1 MFAYDDD
8 VAVACIYFDHKQK
21 YQHVAILRN
30 ILKQLI
36 EYREPRIPNDIHRLY
51 KRYGEKNRQP
61 PLSDISET
69 LNRELSHFA
78 KVFVVLDALDECAAG
93 ANTCK
98 IILQELAKLKPKLR
112 LMITGR
118 PFAETHI
125 SVFPK
130 YETLEVGTKDSD
142 VEKFVV
148 GEIEMDDTL
157 RKYASGGNDLGRLI
171 VETVVNKSRGM

>member
-8 VAVACIYFDHKQK
+8 VAVACVYFDHKQD

-36 EYREPRIPNDIHRLY
+36 QHRESQISDEVHQLH
-51 KRYGEKNRQP
+51 KKFAKKDRQP
-61 PLSDISET
+61 PLSEISET
-69 LNRELSHFA
+69 LKHEVGHFS
-78 KVFVVLDALDECAAG
+78 KVFVVFDALDECG
-93 ANTCK
+93 NSTNTRK
-98 IILQELAKLKPKLR
+98 TILQELAELQPKLR

-118 PFAETHI
+118 PFAETHVSI
-125 SVFPK
+125 FPK
-130 YETLEVGTKDSD
+130 YETLEIKTKDSD

-157 RKYASGGNDLGRLI
+157 RKYASGENELGRLI
-171 VETVVNKSRGM
+171 VETVVKKSHGM